1 MASKKIK
8 EEDKKTKQKV
18 KKDVVEKD
26 KTNIKKNITKAK
38 TGTTKKN
45 NTKSKT
51 IINENKNDSVKLEK
65 KVDTEVKKEVESKV
79 IDDKKNKKELEKALK
94 NERKKIDSVGMI
106 DSDISGKIIMICIV
120 ICVFCAFYFL
130 TVFIS
135 KDNNNSSSNSSNS
148 SSISS
153 SSSSSSNSSNSSSTS
168 SSSSSSSNASISYD
182 NIIIGRSFSMDD
194 DAYLVLYYDG
204 SNSDLSSTV
213 GTLVSTYKNK
223 DSYLPIYKVDMSDG
237 LNKNYTS
244 EESNTNPRSVEDLH
258 INGITL
264 IKFVD
269 NKVDEYIEGQDS
281 ISDYLG

>member
-1 MASKKIK
+1 MASKKTK
-8 EEDKKTKQKV
+8 EEDKKTKKNV
-18 KKDVVEKD
+18 KKEVVEKD
-26 KTNIKKNITKAK
+26 KTNIKKNITKTK

-94 NERKKIDSVGMI
+94 NERKKIDSIGTI
-106 DSDISGKIIMICIV
+106 DSDIFGKIIMVCIV

-135 KDNNNSSSNSSNS
+135 KDNSNSSSNSNNL
-148 SSISS
+148 
-153 SSSSSSNSSNSSSTS
+153 SSNSSNSSSTS

-182 NIIIGRSFSMDD
+182 NIIIGRSFSMDEA
-194 DAYLVLYYDG
+194 AYLVLYYDG

-223 DSYLPIYKVDMSDG
+223 DSHLPIYKVDMSDG

-244 EESNTNPRSVEDLH
+244 EESNTNPSSVEDLH

>member
-1 MASKKIK
+1 MASKKTK
-8 EEDKKTKQKV
+8 EEDKKTKKNV
-18 KKDVVEKD
+18 KKEVVEKD
-26 KTNIKKNITKAK
+26 KTNIKKNITKTK

-65 KVDTEVKKEVESKV
+65 KDDTEVKKEVESKV

-94 NERKKIDSVGMI
+94 NERKKIDSIGMV
-106 DSDISGKIIMICIV
+106 DSDIFGKIIMVCIV

-135 KDNNNSSSNSSNS
+135 KDNSNSSSNSNN
-148 SSISS
+148 
-153 SSSSSSNSSNSSSTS
+153 SSSNSSNSSSTS

-223 DSYLPIYKVDMSDG
+223 DSHLPIYKVDMSDG

-244 EESNTNPRSVEDLH
+244 EESNTNPSSVEDLH

>member
-1 MASKKIK
+1 MASKKTK
-8 EEDKKTKQKV
+8 EEDKKTKKNV
-18 KKDVVEKD
+18 KKEAVEKD
-26 KTNIKKNITKAK
+26 KTNIKKNITKTK
-38 TGTTKKN
+38 TGTIKKN

-65 KVDTEVKKEVESKV
+65 KDDTEVKKEVESKA
-79 IDDKKNKKELEKALK
+79 IDDKKNKKELGKALK
-94 NERKKIDSVGMI
+94 NERKKIDSIGMV
-106 DSDISGKIIMICIV
+106 DSDIFGKIIMVCIV

-135 KDNNNSSSNSSNS
+135 KDNSNSSSNSNN
-148 SSISS
+148 
-153 SSSSSSNSSNSSSTS
+153 SSSNSSNSSSTS

-182 NIIIGRSFSMDD
+182 NIIIGRSFSMDEA
-194 DAYLVLYYDG
+194 AYLVLYYDG

-223 DSYLPIYKVDMSDG
+223 DSHLPIYKVDMSDG

-244 EESNTNPRSVEDLH
+244 EESNTNPSSVEDLH

>member
-8 EEDKKTKQKV
+8 EEDKKTKKNV
-18 KKDVVEKD
+18 KKEVVEKD
-26 KTNIKKNITKAK
+26 KTNIKKNITKTK
-38 TGTTKKN
+38 TGTAKKN

-94 NERKKIDSVGMI
+94 NERKKIDSIGMV
-106 DSDISGKIIMICIV
+106 DSDIFGKIIMVCIV

-135 KDNNNSSSNSSNS
+135 KDNSNSSSNSNN
-148 SSISS
+148 
-153 SSSSSSNSSNSSSTS
+153 SSSNSSNSSSTS

-223 DSYLPIYKVDMSDG
+223 DSHLPIYKVDMSDG

-244 EESNTNPRSVEDLH
+244 EESNTNPSSVEDLH

>member
-1 MASKKIK
+1 MASKKTK
-8 EEDKKTKQKV
+8 EEDKKTKKNV
-18 KKDVVEKD
+18 KKEVVEKD
-26 KTNIKKNITKAK
+26 KTNIKKNITKTK

-51 IINENKNDSVKLEK
+51 IINENKNDTVKLEK

-94 NERKKIDSVGMI
+94 NERKKIDSIGMV
-106 DSDISGKIIMICIV
+106 DSDIFGKIIMVCIV

-135 KDNNNSSSNSSNS
+135 KDNSNSSSNSSNS
-148 SSISS
+148 
-153 SSSSSSNSSNSSSTS
+153 SSSTS

-182 NIIIGRSFSMDD
+182 NIIIGRSFSMDEA
-194 DAYLVLYYDG
+194 AYLVLYYDG

-223 DSYLPIYKVDMSDG
+223 DSHLPIYKVDMSDG

-244 EESNTNPRSVEDLH
+244 EESNTNPSSVEDLH

>member
-1 MASKKIK
+1 MASKKTK
-8 EEDKKTKQKV
+8 EEDKKTKKNV
-18 KKDVVEKD
+18 KKEVVEKD
-26 KTNIKKNITKAK
+26 KTNIKKNITKTK

-65 KVDTEVKKEVESKV
+65 RVDTEVKKEVESKV

-94 NERKKIDSVGMI
+94 NERKKIDSIGIV
-106 DSDISGKIIMICIV
+106 DSDIFGKIIMVCIV

-135 KDNNNSSSNSSNS
+135 KDNSNSSSNSNN
-148 SSISS
+148 
-153 SSSSSSNSSNSSSTS
+153 SSSNSSNSSSTS
-168 SSSSSSSNASISYD
+168 SSSNSSSNASISYD
-182 NIIIGRSFSMDD
+182 NIIIGRSFSMDEA
-194 DAYLVLYYDG
+194 AYLVLYYDG

-223 DSYLPIYKVDMSDG
+223 DSHLPIYKVDMSDG
-237 LNKNYTS
+237 LNKDYTS
-244 EESNTNPRSVEDLH
+244 EESNTNPSSVEDLH

>member
-8 EEDKKTKQKV
+8 EEDKKTKKNV
-18 KKDVVEKD
+18 KKEVVEKD
-26 KTNIKKNITKAK
+26 KTNIKKNITKTK

-51 IINENKNDSVKLEK
+51 IINENKNDSVKLKK

-79 IDDKKNKKELEKALK
+79 IDDKKNKEELEKALK
-94 NERKKIDSVGMI
+94 NERKKIDSIGTI
-106 DSDISGKIIMICIV
+106 DSDIFGKIIMVCIV

-135 KDNNNSSSNSSNS
+135 KDNSNSSSNSNN
-148 SSISS
+148 
-153 SSSSSSNSSNSSSTS
+153 SSSNSSNSSSTS

-182 NIIIGRSFSMDD
+182 NIIIGRSFSIDD

-223 DSYLPIYKVDMSDG
+223 DSHLPIYKVDMSDG

-244 EESNTNPRSVEDLH
+244 EESNTNPSSVEDLH

>member
-1 MASKKIK
+1 MASKKTK
-8 EEDKKTKQKV
+8 EEDKKAKKNV
-18 KKDVVEKD
+18 KKEVVEKD
-26 KTNIKKNITKAK
+26 KTNIKKNITKTK

-94 NERKKIDSVGMI
+94 NERKKIDSIGMV
-106 DSDISGKIIMICIV
+106 DSDIFGKIIMVCIV

-135 KDNNNSSSNSSNS
+135 KDNSNSSSNSNNSSSNSSNA
-148 SSISS
+148 
-153 SSSSSSNSSNSSSTS
+153 SSTS

-182 NIIIGRSFSMDD
+182 NIIIGRSFSMDEA
-194 DAYLVLYYDG
+194 AYLVLYYDG

-223 DSYLPIYKVDMSDG
+223 DSHLPIYKVDMSDG

-244 EESNTNPRSVEDLH
+244 EESNTNPSSVEDLH

>member
-1 MASKKIK
+1 MASKKTK
-8 EEDKKTKQKV
+8 EEDKKTKKNV
-18 KKDVVEKD
+18 KKEVVEKD
-26 KTNIKKNITKAK
+26 KTNIKKNITKTK
-38 TGTTKKN
+38 TCTTKKN

-79 IDDKKNKKELEKALK
+79 IDDKKNKEELEKALK
-94 NERKKIDSVGMI
+94 NERKKIDSIGMV
-106 DSDISGKIIMICIV
+106 DSDIFGKIIMVCIV

-135 KDNNNSSSNSSNS
+135 KDNSNSSSNSNN
-148 SSISS
+148 
-153 SSSSSSNSSNSSSTS
+153 SSSNSSNSSSTS

-204 SNSDLSSTV
+204 SDSDLSSTV

-223 DSYLPIYKVDMSDG
+223 DGHLPIYKVDMSDG

-244 EESNTNPRSVEDLH
+244 EESNTNPSSVEDLH

>member
-8 EEDKKTKQKV
+8 EEDKKTKKNV
-18 KKDVVEKD
+18 KKEVVEKD

-65 KVDTEVKKEVESKV
+65 KVDTEVKKEVESNV

-106 DSDISGKIIMICIV
+106 DSDIFGKIIMICIV

-148 SSISS
+148 SS
-153 SSSSSSNSSNSSSTS
+153 TS

-182 NIIIGRSFSMDD
+182 NIVIGRSFAMDD

-223 DSYLPIYKVDMSDG
+223 DSHLPIYKVDMSDG

-244 EESNTNPRSVEDLH
+244 EESNTNPSSVEDLH

-269 NKVDEYIEGQDS
+269 NKVNEYIEGQDS

>member
-1 MASKKIK
+1 MASKKTK
-8 EEDKKTKQKV
+8 EEDKKTKKNV
-18 KKDVVEKD
+18 KKEAVEKD
-26 KTNIKKNITKAK
+26 KTNIKKNITKTK

-51 IINENKNDSVKLEK
+51 IINEKKNDSVKLEK
-65 KVDTEVKKEVESKV
+65 NVDTEVKKEVESKV
-79 IDDKKNKKELEKALK
+79 IDDKKNKKELEKALE
-94 NERKKIDSVGMI
+94 NERKKIDSIGMV
-106 DSDISGKIIMICIV
+106 DSDIFGKIIMVCIV

-135 KDNNNSSSNSSNS
+135 KDNSNSSSNSNN
-148 SSISS
+148 
-153 SSSSSSNSSNSSSTS
+153 SSSNSSNSSSTS

-182 NIIIGRSFSMDD
+182 NIIIGRSFSMDEA
-194 DAYLVLYYDG
+194 AYLVLYYDG
-204 SNSDLSSTV
+204 SDSDLSSTV

-223 DSYLPIYKVDMSDG
+223 DSHLPIYKVDMSDG

-244 EESNTNPRSVEDLH
+244 EESNTNPSSVEDLH

>member
-1 MASKKIK
+1 MASKKTK
-8 EEDKKTKQKV
+8 EEDKKTKKNV
-18 KKDVVEKD
+18 KKEVVEKD
-26 KTNIKKNITKAK
+26 KTNIKKNITKTK

-65 KVDTEVKKEVESKV
+65 NVDTEVKKEVESKV

-94 NERKKIDSVGMI
+94 NERKKIDSIGTI
-106 DSDISGKIIMICIV
+106 DSDIFGKIIMVCIV

-135 KDNNNSSSNSSNS
+135 KDNSNSSSNSNNL
-148 SSISS
+148 
-153 SSSSSSNSSNSSSTS
+153 SSNSSNSSSTS

-182 NIIIGRSFSMDD
+182 NIIIGRSFSMDEA
-194 DAYLVLYYDG
+194 AYLVLYYDG

-223 DSYLPIYKVDMSDG
+223 DSHLPIYKVDMSDG

>member
-8 EEDKKTKQKV
+8 EEDKKTKKNV

-65 KVDTEVKKEVESKV
+65 KSDSEVKQEVESKV
-79 IDDKKNKKELEKALK
+79 IDDKKNRKELEKALK
-94 NERKKIDSVGMI
+94 KERKKIDSVGMI
-106 DSDISGKIIMICIV
+106 DSDIFGKIIMICIV

-135 KDNNNSSSNSSNS
+135 KDNSNSSSNSN
-148 SSISS
+148 
-153 SSSSSSNSSNSSSTS
+153 NSSSTS

-204 SNSDLSSTV
+204 SNSDLSSIV

-223 DSYLPIYKVDMSDG
+223 DSHLPIYKVDMSDG

-244 EESNTNPRSVEDLH
+244 EESNTNPSSVEDLH

>member
-1 MASKKIK
+1 MASKKTK
-8 EEDKKTKQKV
+8 EEDKKTKKNV
-18 KKDVVEKD
+18 KKEVVEKD
-26 KTNIKKNITKAK
+26 KTNIKKNITKTK

-51 IINENKNDSVKLEK
+51 NINENKNDSVKLEK
-65 KVDTEVKKEVESKV
+65 RVDTEVKKEVESKV

-94 NERKKIDSVGMI
+94 NERKKIDSIGIV
-106 DSDISGKIIMICIV
+106 DSDIFGKIIMVCIV

-135 KDNNNSSSNSSNS
+135 KDNSNSSSNSNN
-148 SSISS
+148 
-153 SSSSSSNSSNSSSTS
+153 SSSNSSNSSSTS
-168 SSSSSSSNASISYD
+168 SSSNSSSNASISYD
-182 NIIIGRSFSMDD
+182 NIIIGRSFSMDEA
-194 DAYLVLYYDG
+194 AYLVLYYDG

-223 DSYLPIYKVDMSDG
+223 DSHLPIYKVDMSDG
-237 LNKNYTS
+237 LNKDYTS
-244 EESNTNPRSVEDLH
+244 EESNTNPSSVEDLH

>member
-1 MASKKIK
+1 MASKKTK
-8 EEDKKTKQKV
+8 EEDKKTKKNV
-18 KKDVVEKD
+18 KKEVVEKD
-26 KTNIKKNITKAK
+26 KTNIKKNITKTK

-94 NERKKIDSVGMI
+94 NERKKIDSIGMV
-106 DSDISGKIIMICIV
+106 DSDFFGKIIMVCIV

-135 KDNNNSSSNSSNS
+135 KDNSNSSYNS
-148 SSISS
+148 NN
-153 SSSSSSNSSNSSSTS
+153 SSSNSSNSSSTS

-182 NIIIGRSFSMDD
+182 NIIIGRSFSMDEA
-194 DAYLVLYYDG
+194 AYLVLYYGG
-204 SNSDLSSTV
+204 SDSDLSSTV

-223 DSYLPIYKVDMSDG
+223 DSHLPIYKVDMSDG

-244 EESNTNPRSVEDLH
+244 EESNTNPSSVEDLH